1 MTRAFLE
8 VFEVVPCSLLI
19 IITHETCQ
27 EKGANSFGIPEALIL
42 LITVQN
48 IYWKN

>member
-1 MTRAFLE
+1 MTRAFQE
-8 VFEVVPCSLLI
+8 VFEVVPWFLLI

-27 EKGANSFGIPEALIL
+27 EKGANRFGIPEALIL
-42 LITVQN
+42 LIAVLN